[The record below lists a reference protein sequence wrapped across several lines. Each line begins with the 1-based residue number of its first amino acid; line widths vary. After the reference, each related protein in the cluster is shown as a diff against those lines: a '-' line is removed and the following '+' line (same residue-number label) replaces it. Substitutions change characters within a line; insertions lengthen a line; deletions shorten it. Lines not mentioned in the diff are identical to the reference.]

1 MTSQHSVMG
10 RGIAWHKKGWAVG
23 SVLLIGIS
31 ALFLPALPQPDA
43 WLYPTYSSHS
53 DLTVIHWP
61 KVYLMTTSW
70 HTTGELPLWTPAN
83 LSGMPLAANQLAMR
97 FYPPA
102 WLLLLMPS
110 GMGFNLFLLLHL
122 CWAGSGTWWLLQ
134 RVFQVEN
141 LPAVIGSWTFAL
153 SGKLIAH
160 MAGGH
165 ASLIAAVAWMPW
177 ALGATSSLIAA
188 ESARD
193 RIRWALLA
201 SLALTAQICTH
212 SLIVM
217 YTSYLLAAWVVWQVL
232 YCGRLRVARLW
243 ALLPLLLAILL
254 SALALGAAQ
263 LLPLVELSAY
273 SNRALSLEE
282 AGQYA
287 LTPLQLGVALFL
299 PQSSAGH
306 EAVAYLGLVPLILAG
321 WGLRR
326 NDRRTWFLVFVILAG
341 LLFALGGAT
350 PLFELIYRFVPGMS
364 YVRTPAR
371 VVIVTALALAILAA
385 MGAQRL
391 AQGCIPWRRSV
402 ILVLI
407 ATTTASG
414 LGFVILGRADRA
426 TLGLACLP
434 LATLLTIGL
443 TARRHLPTPLVWLI
457 LACLT
462 WGDLT
467 SFGFTLIR
475 FIPSQEVFA
484 PGAMAAEY
492 LSHQPGLWR
501 SYSPSYSIPP
511 HVAAQW
517 GVQTADGVEPV
528 HLERYDRFMELAGN
542 YAHLPDVPVGRFS
555 VTIPPFPPDRPLES
569 AFRDAP
575 PNLSLLGLLNVTYL
589 VSTFPLPLDN
599 LELLTQLEHAYIYRN
614 RRALPRAWLLPT
626 EIARAFLTSDVHTG
640 WPQQLEAL
648 YTAASKWH
656 GAMPNAVIIQEY
668 RADRIVLDVTVDEPS
683 VLILSENWY
692 PGWLAWVDGMPAEV
706 LPVTGLLRGVPL
718 EVGRHHVVL
727 TYQPLAA
734 RIGIGISTIA
744 VVGLLLLTALA
755 GVHHLVAHPALT
767 KGEVP

>member
-1 MTSQHSVMG
+1 MA
-10 RGIAWHKKGWAVG
+10 RHKREWAVG
-23 SVLLIGIS
+23 GLLVMGIV
-31 ALFLPALPQPDA
+31 ALFLSALPQSDA

-61 KVYLMTTSW
+61 KVHLMTTSW
-70 HTTGELPLWTPAN
+70 RTTGELPLWTPAN

-122 CWAGSGTWWLLQ
+122 CWAGLGTWWLLQ
-134 RVFQVEN
+134 RVFHVDV
-141 LPAVIGSWTFAL
+141 LPALVGGWTFAL

-165 ASLIAAVAWMPW
+165 ASLVAAAAWMPW
-177 ALGATSSLIAA
+177 AFGAVSLLIET
-188 ESARD
+188 ESIRE
-193 RIRWALLA
+193 RMRWALWA
-201 SLALTAQICTH
+201 GLALAAQICTH
-212 SLIVM
+212 SLMVL
-217 YTSYLLAAWVVWQVL
+217 YTVYLLAAWVVWQVVFS
-232 YCGRLRVARLW
+232 GRLRVMRLLT
-243 ALLPLLLAILL
+243 LLPSLLVILFNA
-254 SALALGAAQ
+254 SALGAAQ

-273 SNRALSLEE
+273 SNRALSLQE
-282 AGQYA
+282 ASQYA

-299 PQSSAGH
+299 PQNRAGH
-306 EAVAYLGLVPLILAG
+306 EAVAYLGLVPLVLAG

-326 NDRRTWFLVFVILAG
+326 SDRRTWFMALVVLFVLV
-341 LLFALGGAT
+341 FALGSAT
-350 PLFELIYRFVPGMS
+350 PLFELIYRFVPGMG

-371 VVIVTALALAILAA
+371 ALIVAALALAILAA

-391 AQGCIPWRRSV
+391 AQGRIPWYSGV
-402 ILVLI
+402 ILALAAI
-407 ATTTASG
+407 TTISG
-414 LGFVILGRADRA
+414 IGLAILGRADRA
-426 TLGLACLP
+426 TLGLASLP

-443 TARRHLPTPLVWLI
+443 TARGRLHAPLAWLI

-467 SFGFTLIR
+467 SFGFTMIR
-475 FIPSQEVFA
+475 FIPSQEAFA
-484 PGAMAAEY
+484 PGAAAAEY

-517 GVQTADGVEPV
+517 GIQTADGVEPV

-542 YAHLPDVPVGRFS
+542 YGHFSDVSVGRFS

-569 AFRDAP
+569 AFRDAS

-589 VSTFPLPLDN
+589 VSAFPLPLDD
-599 LELLTQLEHAYIYRN
+599 LELLARTEHAYIYRN
-614 RRALPRAWLLPT
+614 RRALPRAWALPA
-626 EIARAFLTSDVHTG
+626 EVARPFLTSATHAG

-648 YTAASKWH
+648 HTATSKWH
-656 GAMPNAVIIQEY
+656 SAMPNVVLIRKYQ
-668 RADRIVLDVTVDEPS
+668 ADRIVLDVTVDEPS

-692 PGWLAWVDGMPAEV
+692 PGWLAWVDDVPAEV
-706 LPVTGLLRGVPL
+706 LPVASLLRGVLL
-718 EVGRHHVVL
+718 EAGGHRVAL
-727 TYQPLAA
+727 AYQPLTA
-734 RIGIGISTIA
+734 RIGMGISTVA
-744 VVGLLLLTALA
+744 VAGLLLFIALV
-755 GVHHLVAHPALT
+755 GAHRLIARWGPMR
-767 KGEVP
+767 GEAPR